1 MNTYAA
7 RYPHGEVIIL
17 AASMTRALD
26 QARSRWRSDPSRIE
40 KIGD

>member
-26 QARSRWRSDPSRIE
+26 QARSRCGADPRSIE